1 MYVCYICGTEEGSVT
16 KFRSHLRRHQDLAE
30 IRLPVLCMQGNCS
43 SSFSK
48 IYNFMRHLESFHVS
62 ETEGRLF
69 ERANVTESF
78 SDATAEPD
86 LSFEIADDQSVVSA
100 DSCLDDVQREG
111 ISLVASLR
119 ANSSIPYNAI
129 PPIVNSCNHI
139 ATSLLVHYTVLRLL
153 YVRLLARQ

>member
-1 MYVCYICGTEEGSVT
+1 MY
-16 KFRSHLRRHQDLAE
+16 L
-30 IRLPVLCMQGNCS
+30 NW
-43 SSFSK
+43 
-48 IYNFMRHLESFHVS
+48 
-62 ETEGRLF
+62 EGRLF
-69 ERANVTESF
+69 ESANVTESF

-86 LSFEIADDQSVVSA
+86 LSFEIVDDQSVVSA